1 MTGENRKGNARTEM
15 ERAET
20 CLAEARHLQGADLP
34 YGAASRAYYV
44 VFHAARAL
52 LFSIGLERK
61 SHGGVVNLL
70 SEHFVRP
77 GHLAPELA
85 RLLSRMQADRH
96 DADYFVQAVFTPAEG
111 AKALADAERFLET
124 ARRLL
129 DRG

>member
-1 MTGENRKGNARTEM
+1 MTGENRRGNARTEL

-20 CLAEARHLQGADLP
+20 CLEEARHLQAADLP

-44 VFHAARAL
+44 VFPAARAL
-52 LFSIGLERK
+52 LFSIGLEPK

-96 DADYFVQAVFTPAEG
+96 DADYFVQAVFTAAEG
-111 AKALADAERFLET
+111 EKALSDAERFLEA

-129 DRG
+129 EGG

>member
-1 MTGENRKGNARTEM
+1 MTGENRRGNARTEM

-20 CLAEARHLQGADLP
+20 CLEEARHLQSADLP

-44 VFHAARAL
+44 VFHAAKAL
-52 LFSIGLERK
+52 LFSIGLEPE

-77 GHLAPELA
+77 GHMAPDLA

-96 DADYFVQAVFTPAEG
+96 DADYFVQAVFTAAEG
-111 AKALADAERFLET
+111 AQALADAERFLE
-124 ARRLL
+124 AVRHIL

>member
-1 MTGENRKGNARTEM
+1 VTGENRRGNARTEL

-20 CLAEARHLQGADLP
+20 CLEEARHLQSADLP

-52 LFSIGLERK
+52 LFSIGLEPK

-96 DADYFVQAVFTPAEG
+96 DADYFVHAVFTPAEG
-111 AKALADAERFLET
+111 EKALADAEGFLEA
-124 ARRLL
+124 ARHHLE
-129 DRG
+129 RG